1 MKKISLLVFALM
13 FSLVFL
19 VNVNAEGGKVAKI
32 GDTEFA
38 TIEEAVETAKEG
50 ETIVLL
56 DDVDLSSKYTESNS
70 YIAQF
75 ADGVVFDMD
84 GHTIITSKLG
94 FRFEGNNL
102 VIKNGTFESVASY
115 SLWIGTGTKTSGIVI
130 ENVST
135 VGGINIF
142 NTTDCILRNM
152 GNVVGHTY
160 YAVWTDLYA
169 NAIIEDGN
177 YTTDGNYGLLGG
189 YDSSIVIKG
198 GKYITNNGK
207 LMTSSSVDPVIIAG
221 TFNTNVEEYVDEESN
236 ISENDGEFVVSKNT
250 YKVNIVAS
258 EGGVVTA
265 DKVVASK
272 GDTVGFSIKANEG
285 YRIEQVLI
293 VDTNDDAVS
302 YGEDSFVMPKGD
314 VTLKVVFEKVITD
327 SDVPVVNP
335 DEKVEKPTV
344 GITDSDKINDILINS
359 YKSSDNFANI
369 SEDTDVIV
377 SLEVEELDE
386 DNISEEVKKNIEKKA
401 ENLKVV
407 SYFDIS
413 VAVKEYESQRLL
425 GNLSELTEE
434 VEFVMVLPE
443 VLKNTK
449 KDVVRKFYVIR
460 RHIDKDGA
468 EVYDK
473 IPADL
478 SEDGTHL
485 TFKTS
490 KFSTYALAYSDSTV
504 SNIVDNPQTYDGGL
518 NSIIMAIISVMIL
531 ASASVYLVKSK
542 A

>member
-38 TIEEAVETAKEG
+38 TIEEAVEAAKEG

-84 GHTIITSKLG
+84 GHKITTSKLG
-94 FRFEGNNL
+94 FIFEGNDL
-102 VIKNGTFESVASY
+102 LIKDGFFESVSSY
-115 SLWIGTGTKTSGIVI
+115 SLWLGDETKTSGIVV

-135 VGGINIF
+135 VGGINIY
-142 NTTDCILRNM
+142 NTSDVVLRNM
-152 GNVVGHTY
+152 GNVAGHTY
-160 YAVWTDLYA
+160 YAVWTDENA
-169 NAIIEDGN
+169 NVIIEDGN
-177 YTTDGNYGLLGG
+177 YSTDGNYGLLGG

-302 YGEDSFVMPKGD
+302 
-314 VTLKVVFEKVITD
+314 
-327 SDVPVVNP
+327 
-335 DEKVEKPTV
+335 
-344 GITDSDKINDILINS
+344 
-359 YKSSDNFANI
+359 
-369 SEDTDVIV
+369 
-377 SLEVEELDE
+377 
-386 DNISEEVKKNIEKKA
+386 
-401 ENLKVV
+401 
-407 SYFDIS
+407 
-413 VAVKEYESQRLL
+413 
-425 GNLSELTEE
+425 
-434 VEFVMVLPE
+434 
-443 VLKNTK
+443 
-449 KDVVRKFYVIR
+449 
-460 RHIDKDGA
+460 
-468 EVYDK
+468 
-473 IPADL
+473 
-478 SEDGTHL
+478 
-485 TFKTS
+485 
-490 KFSTYALAYSDSTV
+490 
-504 SNIVDNPQTYDGGL
+504 
-518 NSIIMAIISVMIL
+518 
-531 ASASVYLVKSK
+531 
-542 A
+542 